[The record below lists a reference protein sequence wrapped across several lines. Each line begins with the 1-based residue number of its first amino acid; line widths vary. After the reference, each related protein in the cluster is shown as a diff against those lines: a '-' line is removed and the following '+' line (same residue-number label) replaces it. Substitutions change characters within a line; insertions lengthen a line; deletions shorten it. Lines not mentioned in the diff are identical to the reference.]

1 MTSISLPPQ
10 LNDIIYFRTDVGEFY
25 ARVAEINNEILRIV
39 DIECIKLSKR
49 SSLSLAR
56 FLEDGTISHLI
67 AGLRVVKR

>member
-56 FLEDGTISHLI
+56 FFEDGTIPRLI